1 MTIETDRLATV
12 ANFARLKGVSV
23 TAVYNWIAQN
33 KERAVKIDGVSFILM
48 EMEDA
53 RKYINS
59 SPNAEFMY

>member
-1 MTIETDRLATV
+1 MTIETDRLATI

-53 RKYINS
+53 RKYKDS